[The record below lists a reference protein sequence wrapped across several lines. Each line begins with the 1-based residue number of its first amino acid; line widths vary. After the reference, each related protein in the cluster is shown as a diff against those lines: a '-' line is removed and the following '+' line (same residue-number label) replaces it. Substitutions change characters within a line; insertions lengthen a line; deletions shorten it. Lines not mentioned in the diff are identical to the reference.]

1 VPASKRRRAATR
13 LASASR
19 VTPAAAAETV
29 APVAVETPAP
39 EAAHKAKRRLWPQP
53 DVTRARSPAVPV
65 PGADRTWG
73 RVALVVLLA
82 LVMALEM
89 LVGLALHFAFHRNR
103 LILVDLF
110 FFNAVLALPATMLL
124 SPLVK
129 RLMHQHRHLRLLE
142 SLSLGAVYALVVT
155 LVTLTFLHPPSLP
168 SNATADQLM
177 DALRIGDIPGIVL
190 ADLLAIV
197 VTAQI
202 YPGLNRLVTAPGRRA
217 KQRMAARGGRPAAKR
232 SAAPRGRRTTPD
244 PPAKGPRS
252 RR

>member
-1 VPASKRRRAATR
+1 MPASKRRRAATR
-13 LASASR
+13 MAATSR
-19 VTPAAAAETV
+19 ATPVAAEV
-29 APVAVETPAP
+29 EAPVAVETPDAVVR
-39 EAAHKAKRRLWPQP
+39 KAKRRLWPQP
-53 DVTRARSPAVPV
+53 DATRPRRPAVP
-65 PGADRTWG
+65 ADAFTWG
-73 RVALVVLLA
+73 RVALAVLLA
-82 LVMALEM
+82 LVMVVEM
-89 LVGLALHFAFHRNR
+89 IIGLVLHFAFHRNR

-110 FFNAVLALPATMLL
+110 FFNAVLALPATMVL

-129 RLMHQHRHLRLLE
+129 RLMNQDRQLRLLE

-168 SNATADQLM
+168 PNATADQLM

-202 YPGLNRLVTAPGRRA
+202 FPGLNRLVTAPGRRA
-217 KQRMAARGGRPAAKR
+217 KARVEARNGRTAAKG
-232 SAAPRGRRTTPD
+232 SAVTRAKRASADPR
-244 PPAKGPRS
+244 AKGPRS